1 MILSAP
7 YSSLLDIH
15 NFRQRLL
22 REVRV
27 WSGVNHPNITP
38 LLGIS
43 YDFDRPNTPCLV
55 SPYYL
60 HGSIINYL
68 QECPNANK
76 LQLVSH
82 IVRLIRDLLH
92 NFSLSL
98 YRLLR
103 HCRICIICP

>member
-1 MILSAP
+1 MILFAP
-7 YSSLLDIH
+7 YSSLLDVH
-15 NFRQRLL
+15 NFHQRLL
-22 REVRV
+22 REIRV

-60 HGSIINYL
+60 HGSVIDYL
-68 QECPNANK
+68 REWPDANK

-82 IVRLIRDLLH
+82 IIISIGELLYI
-92 NFSLSL
+92 FFVSL
-98 YRLLR
+98 YKLLR
-103 HCRICIICP
+103 PCRICTICP